1 MSPVDSRAAAFV
13 FSVFLL
19 LLSASPAVAQT
30 VSKVDPRALAM
41 GGGYVAVADGYAALQ
56 WNPAGLWVSGR
67 KEAGLMLGNLP
78 LEVGRWVES
87 LRVAGGFSDELT
99 GEDATVTLMS
109 DGSGL
114 TEERAFGVYV
124 TSVRFGAAFQQIT
137 YADEISRFVDGSVH
151 IETAA
156 LRTREYQVS
165 AAHPLMQGRLVL
177 GGSAKLV
184 QAQGRLAG
192 VSLASLQSTDLASRE
207 LLSFARSGVVVSE
220 DTVLS
225 VDLGLLFMASSM
237 LRIGAVVKNFN
248 APKLDSGTEGIPA
261 PAEQFRLPRQV
272 RVGGMFLPHP
282 QFSLTLDL
290 DLVAGVFVHGARE
303 RRELGGGIQWSGD
316 RVALRGGL
324 LFDLKAIE
332 RRPMYTFG
340 FGLSGETL
348 RGDLAGRWTPGLNGF
363 GWIGSLTAEF

>member
-1 MSPVDSRAAAFV
+1 MSPVDSRPAIFAFAL
-13 FSVFLL
+13 FLSL
-19 LLSASPAVAQT
+19 LVSPIAVAQT

-67 KEAGLMLGNLP
+67 KEAGLMLGSLS

-99 GEDATVTLMS
+99 NADASATLMS
-109 DGSGL
+109 GSSGL
-114 TEERAFGVYV
+114 TDERTFGIYV
-124 TSVRFGAAFQQIT
+124 TSVRFGASFQQIT
-137 YADEISRFVDGSVH
+137 YADEIASFIDGSVH
-151 IETAA
+151 IDTAA

-177 GGSAKLV
+177 GGSVKLV
-184 QAQGRLAG
+184 QAQGRLDG
-192 VSLASLQSTDLASRE
+192 VSLDSLEGADLAAGK
-207 LLSFARSGVVVSE
+207 LLGLAHSGSVTSE
-220 DTVLS
+220 DTVFGI
-225 VDLGLLFMASSM
+225 DLGLLFMASSM

-248 APKLDSGTEGIPA
+248 APELDSSTKITPANEG
-261 PAEQFRLPRQV
+261 QFRLPRQV
-272 RVGGMFLPHP
+272 RIGGMFLPHP

-290 DLVAGVFVHGARE
+290 DLVSGVFVQGARE
-303 RRELGGGIQWSGD
+303 RREFGGGIQWSGD
-316 RVALRGGL
+316 RIALRSGL

-348 RGDLAGRWTPGLNGF
+348 RADLAGRWNPGRSGF
-363 GWIGSLTAEF
+363 GWTGSLAAEF

>member
-1 MSPVDSRAAAFV
+1 MNPIDSRPATFV
-13 FSVFLL
+13 FVLFFSLL
-19 LLSASPAVAQT
+19 ASPIAVAQT

-67 KEAGLMLGNLP
+67 KEAGLMLGNLS

-87 LRVAGGFSDELT
+87 LRVVGGFSDELT
-99 GEDATVTLMS
+99 GEDASATLMS
-109 DGSGL
+109 GSSGL
-114 TEERAFGVYV
+114 TDERTFGVYV

-184 QAQGRLAG
+184 QAQGRLAE
-192 VSLASLQSTDLASRE
+192 VSLASLEAADLASGK
-207 LLSFARSGVVVSE
+207 LLSLARSGSVTSE

-248 APKLDSGTEGIPA
+248 APELESAIEKTPTTE
-261 PAEQFRLPRQV
+261 EQFRLPRQV

-290 DLVAGVFVHGARE
+290 DLVAGVFVQGARE
-303 RRELGGGIQWSGD
+303 RREFGGGIQWSGD
-316 RVALRGGL
+316 RIALRGGL

-348 RGDLAGRWTPGLNGF
+348 RADLAGRWNPGRNGF
-363 GWIGSLTAEF
+363 GWIGSLAAEF